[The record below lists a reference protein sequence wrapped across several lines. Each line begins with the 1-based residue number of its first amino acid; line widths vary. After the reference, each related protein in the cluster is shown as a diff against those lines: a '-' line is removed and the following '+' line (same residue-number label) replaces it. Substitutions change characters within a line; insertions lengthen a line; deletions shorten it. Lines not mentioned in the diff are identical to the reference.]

1 MTILVT
7 GGVSGLGEGITKAL
21 ANDPSTKLIV
31 TYNRSGEK
39 AAELARTFANVRAVK
54 CDFGQPSD
62 LDQLLALVEQE
73 NIDVLVNNAFTGMRK
88 EHFHKSAEA
97 AFLQSFTDNVL
108 STVRITQKAIGVFR
122 KKNFGKIITILSSAI
137 INKPPTGW
145 SIYVAE
151 KNYLHS
157 LAKSWAIENAR
168 FNITSNMVSPSF
180 MLTDL
185 NKGTD
190 ERVLDDARTKLP
202 LKKFLT
208 PEETAEAVRFLVNC
222 SQQINGNNIV
232 INQAEDLI

>member
-1 MTILVT
+1 MTILIT
-7 GGVSGLGEGITKAL
+7 GGVSGLGEGITRTL
-21 ANDPSTKLIV
+21 AADPSSKLIV

-39 AAELARTFANVRAVK
+39 AAELARAFANIRVVK
-54 CDFGQPSD
+54 CDFSQPAE
-62 LDQLLALVEQE
+62 LDQLLALIEQE
-73 NIDVLVNNAFTGMRK
+73 NIDVLVNNAFTGLRK
-88 EHFHKSAEA
+88 EHFHKSTEA

-108 STVRITQKAIGVFR
+108 STVKITQKAIGVFR

-157 LAKSWAIENAR
+157 LAKSWAVENAR
-168 FNITSNMVSPSF
+168 FNVTSNTVSPSF

-190 ERVLDDARTKLP
+190 ERILEDARMKLP

-208 PEETAEAVRFLVNC
+208 PEETAEAVQFLVNC